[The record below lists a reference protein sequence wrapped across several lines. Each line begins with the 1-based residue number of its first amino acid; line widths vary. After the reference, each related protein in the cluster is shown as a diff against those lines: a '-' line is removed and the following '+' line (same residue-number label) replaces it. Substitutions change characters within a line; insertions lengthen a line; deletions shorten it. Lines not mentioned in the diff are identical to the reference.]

1 MKKKSKKDIMR
12 SIPDGGMLTLPLSEE
27 CFRAWY
33 VRACEENKKDGYQ
46 HYSITRNSKMNTLT
60 IIANIP

>member
-1 MKKKSKKDIMR
+1 MR